1 MEYYVTRQHNGLYML
16 TKNLP
21 IKMKVEGR
29 DFEDSYIVP
38 GEPIGI
44 RNFCDSILKLV
55 GHEKPLKRGQTI
67 KISLVGSVLDLL
79 DVDPS

>member
-21 IKMKVEGR
+21 VKMKVEGR

-55 GHEKPLKRGQTI
+55 GCEQPLKRGQTI
-67 KISLVGSVLDLL
+67 KIKLEGSVVALL
-79 DVDPS
+79 DADPS